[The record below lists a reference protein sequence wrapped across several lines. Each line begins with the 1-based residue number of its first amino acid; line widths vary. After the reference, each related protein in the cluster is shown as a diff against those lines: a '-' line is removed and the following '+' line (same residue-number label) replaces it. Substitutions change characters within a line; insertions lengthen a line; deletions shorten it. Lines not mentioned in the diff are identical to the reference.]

1 MLTDLGLPFLRW
13 LHDRVC
19 TFDYHLA
26 RWLDM
31 LEYPNDEWP
40 SELG

>member
-13 LHDRVC
+13 LHDKVC
-19 TFDYHLA
+19 TFDYYLA
-26 RWLDM
+26 KWLYV
-31 LEYPNDEWP
+31 LEGSPDEWP